1 MSEQINRSYYAVIP
15 ANVRYDKNIPA
26 NAKLLYGEI
35 TALANDKGY
44 CWASNSYFAE
54 LYEVSKETI
63 SRWISK
69 LEKSGYVNVQI
80 IYKENTKEIIERRIY
95 INGIPQIVNEKTY
108 VQTDDKSN
116 TPIDENINTY
126 GQNNQDAIDENINTP
141 IDENVKDNN
150 TVFNNTINNKKEKYK
165 KEKNKTSVDTKTDF
179 DNLIDE
185 YTKNDKLKDTI
196 YEFIKM
202 RKTVKKT
209 LTTKA
214 LELLLNRLNHIANDD
229 ISKIKV
235 LEQSIEHCWLTVYEC
250 KEIKGNTKDNKTDEN
265 RKQTV
270 NLNTTWKPKEY
281 TQEELNEMGII

>member
-1 MSEQINRSYYAVIP
+1 MNKGYYAVIP

-69 LEKSGYVNVQI
+69 LEKSGYVKVQI

-126 GQNNQDAIDENINTP
+126 GQNNQDDIDENINTP

-150 TVFNNTINNKKEKYK
+150 TVFNNTINNK

-281 TQEELNEMGII
+281 TQEELDEMGII

>member
-1 MSEQINRSYYAVIP
+1 MNKGYYAVIP

-80 IYKENTKEIIERRIY
+80 IYKNNTKEIIERRIY

>member
-1 MSEQINRSYYAVIP
+1 MNEQINRSYYAVIP

-80 IYKENTKEIIERRIY
+80 IFKENTKEIIERRIY

-126 GQNNQDAIDENINTP
+126 GQNNQDDIDENINTP

-150 TVFNNTINNKKEKYK
+150 TVFNNTINNK

>member
-1 MSEQINRSYYAVIP
+1 
-15 ANVRYDKNIPA
+15 
-26 NAKLLYGEI
+26 
-35 TALANDKGY
+35 
-44 CWASNSYFAE
+44 
-54 LYEVSKETI
+54 
-63 SRWISK
+63 
-69 LEKSGYVNVQI
+69 
-80 IYKENTKEIIERRIY
+80 
-95 INGIPQIVNEKTY
+95 
-108 VQTDDKSN
+108 
-116 TPIDENINTY
+116 
-126 GQNNQDAIDENINTP
+126 
-141 IDENVKDNN
+141 
-150 TVFNNTINNKKEKYK
+150 
-165 KEKNKTSVDTKTDF
+165 
-179 DNLIDE
+179 
-185 YTKNDKLKDTI
+185 
-196 YEFIKM
+196 M

>member
-1 MSEQINRSYYAVIP
+1 MNKGYYAVIP

-80 IYKENTKEIIERRIY
+80 IYKNNTKEIIERRIY

-150 TVFNNTINNKKEKYK
+150 TVFNNTINNKK
-165 KEKNKTSVDTKTDF
+165 
-179 DNLIDE
+179 
-185 YTKNDKLKDTI
+185 
-196 YEFIKM
+196 
-202 RKTVKKT
+202 
-209 LTTKA
+209 
-214 LELLLNRLNHIANDD
+214 
-229 ISKIKV
+229 KI
-235 LEQSIEHCWLTVYEC
+235 
-250 KEIKGNTKDNKTDEN
+250 
-265 RKQTV
+265 
-270 NLNTTWKPKEY
+270 
-281 TQEELNEMGII
+281 

>member
-1 MSEQINRSYYAVIP
+1 MNKGYYAVIP

-116 TPIDENINTY
+116 THIDENINTY
-126 GQNNQDAIDENINTP
+126 GQNNQDDIDENINTS

-281 TQEELNEMGII
+281 TQEELDEMGII